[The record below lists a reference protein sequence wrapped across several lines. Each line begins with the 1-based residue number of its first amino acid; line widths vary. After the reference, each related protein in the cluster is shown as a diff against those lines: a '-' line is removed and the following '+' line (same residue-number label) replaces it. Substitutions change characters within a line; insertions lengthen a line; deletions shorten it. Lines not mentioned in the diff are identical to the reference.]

1 VHTFGD
7 LGKAKEP
14 VKKKS
19 KYMRNYWLTTEDISF
34 VLCAFLG
41 DSKSMAQN
49 SETLLLRLREELD
62 NVRRSRVRL
71 NHSELLIVNVGSHWV
86 NAVVT
91 RNSRTH
97 KPQGL
102 DLFDPMTHVRYIASV
117 AKSAKKILPVRTFA
131 QGLQTCGWRCGYF
144 ACYTQLCQ
152 EALVK
157 AGLLGAIQAT
167 DFAPPAGWEKV
178 IWALLRARDRQL
190 EVRAGDG
197 MNIQVKR
204 VLKAARD
211 NGIFNTLECHAMI
224 KKHMEILDAV
234 EVVEPPHAP
243 RVLPKERTSS
253 RRSERIMT
261 GGQVFWHVRARIYCV
276 CV

>member
-97 KPQGL
+97 
-102 DLFDPMTHVRYIASV
+102 
-117 AKSAKKILPVRTFA
+117 ILPVRTFA
-131 QGLQTCGWRCGYF
+131 QGLQTCGWRCGHF

-157 AGLLGAIQAT
+157 AGLLDAIKAT
-167 DFAPPAGWEKV
+167 DYAPPAGWVEV

-204 VLKAARD
+204 VLEDARD

-224 KKHMEILDAV
+224 KEHMEILDAV
-234 EVVEPPHAP
+234 DVVEPPEEAG
-243 RVLPKERTSS
+243 RSQRSS
-253 RRSERIMT
+253 PGRNS
-261 GGQVFWHVRARIYCV
+261 RARIDCV
-276 CV
+276 YV